1 MSNDKMDSSAVY
13 TLFEE
18 LKQKIV
24 ELSNKATQSVQT
36 DSAIDTCEISE
47 IVEELR
53 KLANQKQFTSE
64 QVKELQENMAHF
76 TKYSLEKAF
85 GKFDSEFSKVIDIL
99 IRINEKWERLNVPA
113 NSVIRKEHVFMV
125 DFKNSKAAITMI
137 AMGLMILLSVGG
149 NIWQGNKN
157 SQLQDNDLK
166 YRYIK
171 MQEEASTESLYK
183 LEIDFT
189 YNRNKDSISIIR
201 KRVEVYERLV
211 KEQAEKIE
219 QARMNAS
226 EAERLQ
232 KEVETMKNK

>member
-18 LKQKIV
+18 LKQKMV
-24 ELSNKATQSVQT
+24 AL
-36 DSAIDTCEISE
+36 SAIDTCEISE

-149 NIWQGNKN
+149 NIWQDNKN

>member
-1 MSNDKMDSSAVY
+1 MWSSIGRNSGILCSGMVVY
-13 TLFEE
+13 YGTE
-18 LKQKIV
+18 
-24 ELSNKATQSVQT
+24 
-36 DSAIDTCEISE
+36 
-47 IVEELR
+47 
-53 KLANQKQFTSE
+53 
-64 QVKELQENMAHF
+64 
-76 TKYSLEKAF
+76 YPP
-85 GKFDSEFSKVIDIL
+85 SKVIDIL

-113 NSVIRKEHVFMV
+113 NSVIRKENVFMV
-125 DFKNSKAAITMI
+125 DFKNSKAAIAMI
-137 AMGLMILLSVGG
+137 AMGLMIFLSIGG

-189 YNRNKDSISIIR
+189 YNRNKDSIFIIR

-226 EAERLQ
+226 ETERLQ